1 MDFFALQTALY
12 NRLKASAE
20 LAAVCTG
27 VFDYVPDQQ
36 AYPYVVFDALTG
48 SREPTV
54 DLSTRVIIEQIIRC
68 YSNDA
73 DSTKGRKQVC
83 DIATQVYGL
92 FDAVWFFSGQ
102 TRLQT
107 FISRVNILSGEG
119 TLRTG
124 LLTVQI
130 LFAT

>member
-27 VFDYVPDQQ
+27 VFDYVPDNQ
-36 AYPYVVFDALTG
+36 AYPYVVFDTLSGA
-48 SREPTV
+48 REPTV
-54 DLSTRVIIEQIIRC
+54 DLSSRVIIEQIIRC

-102 TRLQT
+102 NRLQT

>member
-1 MDFFALQTALY
+1 MDFFALQTTLY

-20 LAAVCTG
+20 VAAVCTG
-27 VFDYVPDQQ
+27 VFDYVPDNQS
-36 AYPYVVFDALTG
+36 YPYVVFDTLTG
-48 SREPTV
+48 SREPSA
-54 DLSTRVIIEQIIRC
+54 DLTTRIVIEQIIRC

-83 DIATQVYGL
+83 DIATQVHGL

-107 FISRVNILSGEG
+107 FVSRVNILRGEG
-119 TLRTG
+119 SVRTG
-124 LLTVQI
+124 LVTVQI